1 MGVQTT
7 MQITAEQ
14 ALRGYASAYQKVYKH
29 MPKDLRALD
38 GNWVVVNGARIQ
50 ANELQYLTARLEQEY
65 AQLQEQK
72 RSLINRMIKWF
83 KQ

>member
-1 MGVQTT
+1 MQTII
-7 MQITAEQ
+7 QISAEQ
-14 ALRGYASAYQKVYKH
+14 AMRGYANAYHKLYKR

-50 ANELQYLTARLEQEY
+50 AVELQYLTARLEQEY

-72 RSLINRMIKWF
+72 RSLVSRMIKWF

>member
-1 MGVQTT
+1 MQTT
-7 MQITAEQ
+7 VQISAEQ
-14 ALRGYASAYQKVYKH
+14 AMRSYASAYQKLYKRL
-29 MPKDLRALD
+29 PKDLRALD

-50 ANELQYLTARLEQEY
+50 TVELQYLTARLEQEY

-72 RSLINRMIKWF
+72 RSLVNRMIKWF